1 MYQEAPEM
9 ASLKVT
15 CLDCG
20 QVNRVPGEKL
30 AEGPKC
36 GTCGARL
43 IDGGVREVDL
53 ATLEKAA
60 RTDDLPL
67 VVDFWAPWC
76 GPCRMMAP
84 QYAQAA
90 GQLRGRARLVKL
102 NTEDHPQAGA
112 KYGIRGIPM
121 LAAFKGGREAARQA
135 GAMPAPQIVDWV
147 SRAV

>member
-1 MYQEAPEM
+1 M
-9 ASLKVT
+9 AGLKLT

-20 QVNRVPGEKL
+20 QVNRVPQEKL

-36 GTCGARL
+36 GVCGAPL
-43 IDGGVREVDL
+43 IDGKPHEVDL
-53 ATLEKAA
+53 KTLEKASK
-60 RTDDLPL
+60 TDDLPL

-84 QYAQAA
+84 QYATAA
-90 GQLRGRARLVKL
+90 GQMKGRARFVKL
-102 NTEDHPQAGA
+102 NTEDHPQAGG

-121 LAAFKGGREAARQA
+121 LAAFKAGRETARQA